1 MDFSS
6 LWERITDFLSYNDLH
21 PLLFTH
27 VGFWIFFLILGIGLI
42 FIDKRNSTTKAA
54 DFFSCSF
61 FYPSHSTIGWDSF

>member
-42 FIDKRNSTTKAA
+42 FIDKRNTARVVYLFAFSLLFYYKSCG
-54 DFFSCSF
+54 FFF
-61 FYPSHSTIGWDSF
+61 LL